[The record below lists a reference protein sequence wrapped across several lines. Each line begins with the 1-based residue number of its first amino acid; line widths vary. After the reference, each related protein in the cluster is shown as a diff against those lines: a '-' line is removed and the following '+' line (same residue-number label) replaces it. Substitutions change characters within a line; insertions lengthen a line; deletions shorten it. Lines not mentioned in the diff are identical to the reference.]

1 MGNAGQ
7 AKSPFQRTR
16 PFTQPAKLSRAL
28 KLYRLRWKR
37 RRFLV
42 RSLRK
47 RSELLPEQDRTTGIK
62 RTDTLLFVTVRN
74 EEERLPYFLD
84 YYRRLGIDH
93 FLFVDNASTDGTGEL
108 LRRQDDVS
116 LWSTDQSY
124 RLSRFGVDWLT
135 ALQFRYGGGHWCLTV
150 DADELLVY
158 PDCETRGLA
167 DLTTEMERVGQTA
180 LGAVMLD
187 MFPRRSISEVV
198 YQSGEDPIESLPW
211 FDANGY
217 RTQIHQTY
225 ENEWIQ
231 GGVRDRYF
239 FASDPSRAPTLNKFP
254 LVKWNR
260 RYAYVNSTHQI
271 LPVKLHQ
278 FLDLD
283 TQKHVSGALLH
294 TKFLP
299 SIMEKS
305 LEELVRKQHFQNS
318 DLYQN
323 YHQTLAEG
331 PDLWVETAQKY
342 TNSHLLVELGLISKG
357 QLPEN

>member
-7 AKSPFQRTR
+7 ATSPFQRTR
-16 PFTQPAKLSRAL
+16 PFAQPNRLSRIW

-37 RRFLV
+37 RKFLV

-47 RSELLPEQDRTTGIK
+47 RSELVSLHDRTTGIK
-62 RTDTLLFVTVRN
+62 RSDILLFATVRN
-74 EEERLPYFLD
+74 EAERLPYFLD
-84 YYRRLGIDH
+84 YYRRLGVGH
-93 FLFVDNASTDGTGEL
+93 FLFVDNLSTDGTGGL

-116 LWSTDQSY
+116 LWSTYESY

-158 PDCETRGLA
+158 PDCETRGLSE
-167 DLTTEMERVGQTA
+167 LTAELERAGQTA

-187 MFPRRSISEVV
+187 MFPRGPIREVF

-211 FDANGY
+211 FDATGY
-217 RTQIHQTY
+217 RTQFHQTY

-231 GGVRDRYF
+231 GGVRGRYF
-239 FASDPSRAPTLNKFP
+239 FASDPARAPTLNKFP

-271 LPVKLHQ
+271 LPVKLHK

-283 TQKHVSGALLH
+283 TQKYVTGALLH

-305 LEELVRKQHFQNS
+305 LEELDRKQHFQNS

-323 YHQTLAEG
+323 YHQTLAKG
-331 PDLWVETAQKY
+331 PDLWIETAQKY
-342 TNSHLLVELGLISKG
+342 TNSHLLVELELISKG